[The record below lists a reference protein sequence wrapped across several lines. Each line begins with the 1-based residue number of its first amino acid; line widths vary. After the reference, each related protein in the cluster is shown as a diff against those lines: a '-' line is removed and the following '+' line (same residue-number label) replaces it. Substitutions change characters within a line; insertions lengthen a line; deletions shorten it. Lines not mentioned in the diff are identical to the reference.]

1 MTHLSIRFIHKSAA
15 LCAMLASGLS
25 TPLAFAAPPPGYV
38 DASTFGF
45 NATDAT
51 TALQSAI
58 NTGQNVF
65 VPNMGLD
72 WNVTPITLTHDNQ
85 EILFESG
92 VVVSAKSGAFL
103 GDDILFS
110 APDRQ
115 NVKMIGYGATLKMRK
130 SDYTQPPYPPSEHRH
145 GIVLGTVKNF
155 EIRGLTIKDT
165 GGDGIYVG
173 GSGNLYSENVLIK
186 DVFLDNNYRQGISV
200 ISAKDLTIDNAVIL
214 NTNGTNP
221 QAGIDL
227 EPNFGDQRIENVVV
241 RNSIINAN
249 GTHGILF
256 ATNNLTDPAQQVSG
270 TIENVT
276 LVSNTG
282 SGIKLNQALPGIT
295 IKDSLF
301 VSNNDSGV
309 DGAPITFDLIF
320 NGPARNSIDYS
331 AFWAN
336 ADGPNTGWTTRG
348 PGSLTGVPPVFYST
362 DPGSPYFMYLDPSVS
377 ALIATGASD
386 GQYMGARPVL
396 VPEAGTIGRT
406 AIATIGIAHSRSRQ
420 RARRK
425 VN

>member
-1 MTHLSIRFIHKSAA
+1 MSNRVFHPATVGCATLAMMWTMASHHLIAA
-15 LCAMLASGLS
+15 A
-25 TPLAFAAPPPGYV
+25 PPGYV

-45 NATDAT
+45 NTTDAT

-65 VPNMGLD
+65 VPNMGSD
-72 WNVTPITLTHDNQ
+72 WIVTPITLTQDNQ

-92 VVVSAKSGAFL
+92 VVVAAKAGVFL
-103 GDDILFS
+103 GDEFLFV

-130 SDYTQPPYPPSEHRH
+130 SDYTQPPYTHSEHRH
-145 GIVLGTVKNF
+145 GIVLGTVNNF

-186 DVFLDNNYRQGISV
+186 DVILDNNYRQGISV

-214 NTNGTNP
+214 NTNGTSP
-221 QAGIDL
+221 QAGIDF
-227 EPNFGDQRIENVVV
+227 EPNFAGQRLENVVV

-256 ATNNLTDPAQQVSG
+256 ATNNLSDPAQQVSG

-282 SGIKLNQALPGIT
+282 SGIKLNQPLPEIA

-309 DGAPITFDLIF
+309 DGPSVTFDLIL
-320 NGPARNSIDYS
+320 NGPDRNSIDYS

-336 ADGPNTGWTTRG
+336 SDGPNTGWTTRG
-348 PGSLTGVPPVFYST
+348 PGSVTNVQPIFYST
-362 DPGSPYFMYLDPSVS
+362 NASSPYFMYLDPSAS
-377 ALIATGASD
+377 ALISAGASD
-386 GQYMGARPVL
+386 GQFMGARPVF
-396 VPEAGTIGRT
+396 VPEASAVG
-406 AIATIGIAHSRSRQ
+406 AMALVSGIVLS
-420 RARRK
+420 ARRRRCASLYR
-425 VN
+425 